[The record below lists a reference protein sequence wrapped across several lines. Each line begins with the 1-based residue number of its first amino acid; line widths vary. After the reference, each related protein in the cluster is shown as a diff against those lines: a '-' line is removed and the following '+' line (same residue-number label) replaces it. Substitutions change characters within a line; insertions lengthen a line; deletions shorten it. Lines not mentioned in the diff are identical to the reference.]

1 MRLVSCFRLFV
12 FYFILFYFFFH
23 ILALEDQLQQAKQ
36 HAEQYKSMSEANES
50 ALSDLNKVGNK
61 RKVFS
66 RILEKYSTRKAS
78 LYYFLTWKIS
88 VVIFIGEGLALSLFK
103 NLITCSPHYDILSE
117 TRSRMATATTF
128 SRQNDVGLRK
138 STT

>member
-1 MRLVSCFRLFV
+1 MKWALFLFFCFLFHL
-12 FYFILFYFFFH
+12 FIFFH

-66 RILEKYSTRKAS
+66 RILRKYSSRKAS
-78 LYYFLTWKIS
+78 LYYFVTWKIS
-88 VVIFIGEGLALSLFK
+88 AVTK
-103 NLITCSPHYDILSE
+103 
-117 TRSRMATATTF
+117 
-128 SRQNDVGLRK
+128 
-138 STT
+138 

>member
-66 RILEKYSTRKAS
+66 RILEKYSTLLSTEKI
-78 LYYFLTWKIS
+78 LYS
-88 VVIFIGEGLALSLFK
+88 
-103 NLITCSPHYDILSE
+103 
-117 TRSRMATATTF
+117 
-128 SRQNDVGLRK
+128 
-138 STT
+138 

>member
-1 MRLVSCFRLFV
+1 MTFLIVKCALFLFFCLFV
-12 FYFILFYFFFH
+12 FYFIFFFH

-66 RILEKYSTRKAS
+66 RILEKYSTLLSTEKI
-78 LYYFLTWKIS
+78 LYS
-88 VVIFIGEGLALSLFK
+88 
-103 NLITCSPHYDILSE
+103 
-117 TRSRMATATTF
+117 
-128 SRQNDVGLRK
+128 
-138 STT
+138 

>member
-1 MRLVSCFRLFV
+1 MTSLTVKWALFLLFV
-12 FYFILFYFFFH
+12 CLFFISFYFFFL

-66 RILEKYSTRKAS
+66 RILEKYSSRKAS
-78 LYYFLTWKIS
+78 LYYFVTWKIS
-88 VVIFIGEGLALSLFK
+88 AVTK
-103 NLITCSPHYDILSE
+103 
-117 TRSRMATATTF
+117 
-128 SRQNDVGLRK
+128 
-138 STT
+138 

>member
-12 FYFILFYFFFH
+12 FYFILFYFFFY

-50 ALSDLNKVGNK
+50 ALTDLNKVGNK

-66 RILEKYSTRKAS
+66 RILENIQPYLVLRKS
-78 LYYFLTWKIS
+78 
-88 VVIFIGEGLALSLFK
+88 
-103 NLITCSPHYDILSE
+103 C
-117 TRSRMATATTF
+117 TRSRP
-128 SRQNDVGLRK
+128 RLY
-138 STT
+138 

>member
-1 MRLVSCFRLFV
+1 MSLVSFVCLFV
-12 FYFILFYFFFH
+12 FYFILFYFFH

-66 RILEKYSTRKAS
+66 RILEKYSTLLSTEKI
-78 LYYFLTWKIS
+78 LYS
-88 VVIFIGEGLALSLFK
+88 
-103 NLITCSPHYDILSE
+103 
-117 TRSRMATATTF
+117 
-128 SRQNDVGLRK
+128 
-138 STT
+138 

>member
-1 MRLVSCFRLFV
+1 MTFLIVKWAFFLFFTV
-12 FYFILFYFFFH
+12 FCFILFYFFFH

-66 RILEKYSTRKAS
+66 RILEKYSSRKAS
-78 LYYFLTWKIS
+78 LYYFVTWKIS
-88 VVIFIGEGLALSLFK
+88 AVTK
-103 NLITCSPHYDILSE
+103 
-117 TRSRMATATTF
+117 
-128 SRQNDVGLRK
+128 
-138 STT
+138 

>member
-1 MRLVSCFRLFV
+1 MSLVSFVCLFV
-12 FYFILFYFFFH
+12 FYFILFYFFH

-66 RILEKYSTRKAS
+66 RILEKYSSRKAS
-78 LYYFLTWKIS
+78 LYNFLPEKL
-88 VVIFIGEGLALSLFK
+88 VRLFLLEK
-103 NLITCSPHYDILSE
+103 
-117 TRSRMATATTF
+117 
-128 SRQNDVGLRK
+128 V
-138 STT
+138 

>member
-1 MRLVSCFRLFV
+1 MTSLTVKWALFLLFV
-12 FYFILFYFFFH
+12 CLFFISFFFFFFH

-66 RILEKYSTRKAS
+66 RILEKYSTLLSTEKI
-78 LYYFLTWKIS
+78 LYS
-88 VVIFIGEGLALSLFK
+88 
-103 NLITCSPHYDILSE
+103 
-117 TRSRMATATTF
+117 
-128 SRQNDVGLRK
+128 
-138 STT
+138 

>member
-12 FYFILFYFFFH
+12 FYFISFYFFFH

-50 ALSDLNKVGNK
+50 ALTDLNKVGNK

-66 RILEKYSTRKAS
+66 RILEKYSTLLSTEKI
-78 LYYFLTWKIS
+78 LYS
-88 VVIFIGEGLALSLFK
+88 
-103 NLITCSPHYDILSE
+103 
-117 TRSRMATATTF
+117 
-128 SRQNDVGLRK
+128 
-138 STT
+138 

>member
-1 MRLVSCFRLFV
+1 MTFLIVKWALFLFLRFFIS
-12 FYFILFYFFFH
+12 FYFIFFFH

-66 RILEKYSTRKAS
+66 RILEK
-78 LYYFLTWKIS
+78 
-88 VVIFIGEGLALSLFK
+88 
-103 NLITCSPHYDILSE
+103 
-117 TRSRMATATTF
+117 
-128 SRQNDVGLRK
+128 
-138 STT
+138 

>member
-1 MRLVSCFRLFV
+1 MTSLTVKWALFLLFV
-12 FYFILFYFFFH
+12 CLFFYFILFYFFH

-66 RILEKYSTRKAS
+66 RILEKYSSRKAS
-78 LYYFLTWKIS
+78 LYYFVTWKIS
-88 VVIFIGEGLALSLFK
+88 AVTK
-103 NLITCSPHYDILSE
+103 
-117 TRSRMATATTF
+117 
-128 SRQNDVGLRK
+128 
-138 STT
+138 

>member
-1 MRLVSCFRLFV
+1 MYYGYVKEANWQWHSSLWNEPCFFFLFV
-12 FYFILFYFFFH
+12 FYFIYFFFH

-66 RILEKYSTRKAS
+66 RILEKYSSRKAS

-88 VVIFIGEGLALSLFK
+88 AVTK
-103 NLITCSPHYDILSE
+103 
-117 TRSRMATATTF
+117 
-128 SRQNDVGLRK
+128 
-138 STT
+138 

>member
-1 MRLVSCFRLFV
+1 MTSLTVQCALFLVFVCLFFIS
-12 FYFILFYFFFH
+12 FYFILFFH

-66 RILEKYSTRKAS
+66 RILEKYSTLLSTEKI
-78 LYYFLTWKIS
+78 LYS
-88 VVIFIGEGLALSLFK
+88 
-103 NLITCSPHYDILSE
+103 
-117 TRSRMATATTF
+117 
-128 SRQNDVGLRK
+128 
-138 STT
+138 